1 MTRTEKIFIG
11 AVATGVVYYIFTRSS
26 AAAPGLPTV
35 KVSRADAERVMS
47 YAGPI
52 MKYGSEQGVDPA
64 LIASVMTVESRGRSD
79 AVGSS
84 GEIGLMQIMPS
95 TAKWI
100 ADVGPELLVLPAIN
114 IQTGTAYL
122 RYCIDRKGGNG
133 PAGIAAYNYGPD
145 RVVVTDGMLNVP
157 DTVKRYVQNVL
168 SLVESYQEAFKLIT
182 GGAYTPPQGFT
193 LGGLSC
199 AACHRV

>member
-1 MTRTEKIFIG
+1 MTRTEKILIG

-26 AAAPGLPTV
+26 AAAPGSPTV
-35 KVSRADAERVMS
+35 KVSQADAERVMS
-47 YAGPI
+47 YAGLI
-52 MKYGSEQGVDPA
+52 MMYGLEQGVYPA
-64 LIASVMTVESRGRSD
+64 LVASVMTVESRGKAD

-100 ADVGPELLVLPAIN
+100 ANVGIESLALPATN

-133 PAGIAAYNYGPD
+133 PAGVAAYNYGPD

-157 DTVKRYVQNVL
+157 DSVKRYVQNVL
-168 SLVESYQEAFKLIT
+168 SLIESYQDAFRLVT
-182 GGAYTPPQGFT
+182 GGTYTPPKTFT
-193 LGGLSC
+193 LGSSPC
-199 AACHRV
+199 AVCES